1 MQPGHKPGRR
11 EVRDPAKLRRR
22 PLARSGLVAPRAS
35 SPVLRLQLQLQLH
48 LRDNQPASQPFGSSI
63 ACLSFFRLFRRCCF
77 VLLRST
83 DSHLG
88 LVCSAANDRARLAFR
103 TVPRRTSPSAAT
115 TSTSRSL
122 NRCCALSVDLAG
134 FLWLVCNSFLRSLVL
149 GRGLVFTVLPPLLE
163 TATSRSL
170 SRRLN
175 FLPLPSAAAAA
186 RDRSPSTSFLST
198 VFFFRYYISR
208 WLSFLLLRISDFAR
222 NGFFFVCCGLSL
234 VPPSRTPAA
243 FLGAATALHP
253 GSFYR
258 L

>member
-170 SRRLN
+170 PSTQ
-175 FLPLPSAAAAA
+175 LPS
-186 RDRSPSTSFLST
+186 SPLSCRRRAQSFSVHLLSVNGLFSLLYFALVV
-198 VFFFRYYISR
+198 VFVIAHF
-208 WLSFLLLRISDFAR
+208 
-222 NGFFFVCCGLSL
+222 
-234 VPPSRTPAA
+234 
-243 FLGAATALHP
+243 
-253 GSFYR
+253 
-258 L
+258 